1 MVKNIHTGS
10 KFEDFLEENAILEE
24 CTASALKF
32 MLAEE
37 MQKKI
42 KKQHLSKSEVARL
55 IKTSRAGLMRL
66 LDPEVKSITLQTLSK
81 MANFVGKRIEVKLA
95 DAH

>member
-10 KFEDFLEENAILEE
+10 KFEDFLAQNDLLEE

-37 MQKKI
+37 MKKKI
-42 KKQHLSKSEVARL
+42 NKQNLSKSEVARAL
-55 IKTSRAGLMRL
+55 KTSRSGLMRL

-95 DAH
+95 DAT

>member
-1 MVKNIHTGS
+1 
-10 KFEDFLEENAILEE
+10 
-24 CTASALKF
+24 

-42 KKQHLSKSEVARL
+42 KKQHLSKSEVARKL
-55 IKTSRAGLMRL
+55 KTSRTGLMRL

-95 DAH
+95 DAN